1 MSPAARRVP
10 SPSVDL
16 PQHRIA
22 LAGLAEVVGA
32 EIRGDAG
39 VLVGDAAYDSRSVPP
54 GSIFFCI
61 PGGTADGHAFA
72 AAAVGA
78 GAGALVVERWLDLE
92 VPQLRVAS
100 VRAAMGPLSAAL
112 FGRPAEALTMVGIT
126 GTNGKTTITFLLEAI
141 FRAAG
146 LRSGLIGTTGA
157 RLDGEPLPLARTTP
171 EAPDLH
177 RFLATMRA
185 AGVRAVAMEVSSH
198 AMVQHRVDGVV
209 FDVAVFTNLSQ
220 DHLDY
225 HGSMGSYFAAKEA
238 LFTPQH
244 ATRALVGVD
253 DPWGRR
259 LRGSATIPVT
269 TYAVDRDADLRAA
282 DVRADASGLAFRL
295 GDIDVRTR
303 LRGRF
308 NVENALAALGVARLV
323 GIDPRTAAAAIG
335 GRTEI
340 PGRMEAI
347 EAGQE
352 FLVVVDYAHTP
363 DSIRNVLRGARS
375 LTAARVIVVFG
386 CGGDRDRSKRPAMGA
401 AATSE
406 ADLTVITDDNPRS
419 EDPAAIIA
427 EVLPG
432 AEAGGGAFVV
442 EPDRRAAIGLALR
455 EARPGDVVVIAGKG
469 HEPYQEIGDRRVA
482 FDDRVVAREELVALG
497 AGRA

>member
-1 MSPAARRVP
+1 MSRAARRVP

-39 VLVGDAAYDSRSVPP
+39 VLVGDAAYDSRGVPP
-54 GSIFFCI
+54 GSLFFCI
-61 PGGTADGHAFA
+61 PGVTADGHAFA

-177 RFLATMRA
+177 RLLATMRA

-225 HGSMGSYFAAKEA
+225 HGSMGSYFAAKA
-238 LFTPQH
+238 DLFTPQH
-244 ATRALVGVD
+244 ATRALIGVD

-269 TYAVDRDADLRAA
+269 TYAVDRDADLRGGGRPGRRVGARLPPRGHRRPDPA
-282 DVRADASGLAFRL
+282 PRTVQRRERAGGARRRPAWSAS
-295 GDIDVRTR
+295 I
-303 LRGRF
+303 RGRRPRRS
-308 NVENALAALGVARLV
+308 EAAPRSPV
-323 GIDPRTAAAAIG
+323 GWR
-335 GRTEI
+335 
-340 PGRMEAI
+340 
-347 EAGQE
+347 
-352 FLVVVDYAHTP
+352 
-363 DSIRNVLRGARS
+363 
-375 LTAARVIVVFG
+375 
-386 CGGDRDRSKRPAMGA
+386 RSKRGK
-401 AATSE
+401 SSWW
-406 ADLTVITDDNPRS
+406 LWITRTRR
-419 EDPAAIIA
+419 IA
-427 EVLPG
+427 SGTCSGVH
-432 AEAGGGAFVV
+432 
-442 EPDRRAAIGLALR
+442 
-455 EARPGDVVVIAGKG
+455 AR
-469 HEPYQEIGDRRVA
+469 
-482 FDDRVVAREELVALG
+482 
-497 AGRA
+497 